1 MVIRIGGIMK
11 SMKLFFINQG
21 TSYTFNSLGKV
32 IIILAMLLICYIII
46 RNSEP
51 YEKIWNLIKK

>member
-1 MVIRIGGIMK
+1 MK

-32 IIILAMLLICYIII
+32 IIILATYMLH
-46 RNSEP
+46 N
-51 YEKIWNLIKK
+51 N